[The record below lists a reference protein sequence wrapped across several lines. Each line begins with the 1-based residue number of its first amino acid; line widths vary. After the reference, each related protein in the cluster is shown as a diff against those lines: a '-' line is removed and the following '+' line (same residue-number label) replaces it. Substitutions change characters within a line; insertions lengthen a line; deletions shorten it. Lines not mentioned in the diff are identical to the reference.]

1 MKKDEYICE
10 GVSRIKNK
18 KARQDVARELYAH
31 IDDRISYYTDAGW
44 DEDAANEKAM
54 SDMGKAEDISEKLGF
69 IHNFWKGYLIILVA
83 AVTLVM
89 VIICCAPTVGKEF
102 VVKTF
107 SDHFEYSVTDRKA
120 SKALTDLQI
129 NYIPEGFIMDNNV
142 DDMKTVKNKMF
153 LHGDEYFNV
162 EKKSINDTI
171 GFDTD
176 TSEDYVIINNITY
189 LYYGDAAYNLNG
201 YIWNNGDYIYYIE
214 GNISKD
220 ELLKIAQSV
229 E

>member
-1 MKKDEYICE
+1 MALQLNLFEEMNLLPTEIAGYSHSQNYEK
-10 GVSRIKNK
+10 SIK
-18 KARQDVARELYAH
+18 QLL
-31 IDDRISYYTDAGW
+31 DRMRGDRLHRFTKRTATV
-44 DEDAANEKAM
+44 
-54 SDMGKAEDISEKLGF
+54 
-69 IHNFWKGYLIILVA
+69 ILVA
-83 AVTLVM
+83 AILFAM
-89 VIICCAPTVGKEF
+89 VIAGFAATVGREF
-102 VVKTF
+102 IVRTF
-107 SDHFEYSVTDRKA
+107 SDHFEYSVTDGKN

-176 TSEDYVIINNITY
+176 NSKDYVIINNITY

>member
-1 MKKDEYICE
+1 MALQLNLFEEMNLLPTEIAEYSHSQNYE
-10 GVSRIKNK
+10 KRIK
-18 KARQDVARELYAH
+18 QLL
-31 IDDRISYYTDAGW
+31 DRMRGDRLHRFTKRTATV
-44 DEDAANEKAM
+44 
-54 SDMGKAEDISEKLGF
+54 
-69 IHNFWKGYLIILVA
+69 ILVA
-83 AVTLVM
+83 AILFALV
-89 VIICCAPTVGKEF
+89 IAGFAATVGKEF
-102 VVKTF
+102 IVRTF
-107 SDHFEYSVTDRKA
+107 SDHFEYSVTDGEN

-142 DDMKTVKNKMF
+142 DDMKTVKNKLF

-176 TSEDYVIINNITY
+176 NSEDYVIINNITY